1 MLAGDDDVL
10 WVVVTDVELLDL
22 GDVLPSLGVNR
33 PPVGLHNQFQF
44 LPTGLNRRGQV
55 KGLALEKKR
64 MRPNTILNPG
74 RKIVH
79 HIYDKFFS
87 WKLNVCEKG
96 YVIAPSNVAEF
107 NCKMAKI

>member
-10 WVVVTDVELLDL
+10 GVVVTDVEFLDL

-64 MRPNTILNPG
+64 ILQNSTILNPG

-79 HIYDKFFS
+79 HIYDKFLQ
-87 WKLNVCEKG
+87 WKLNVCEKSC
-96 YVIAPSNVAEF
+96 VITPNSVANLSF
-107 NCKMAKI
+107 YM

>member
-10 WVVVTDVELLDL
+10 GVVVTDVEFLDL

-64 MRPNTILNPG
+64 ILQNTILNPG
-74 RKIVH
+74 RKIV
-79 HIYDKFFS
+79 K
-87 WKLNVCEKG
+87 KKTM
-96 YVIAPSNVAEF
+96 YVMTPSNVAHF
-107 NCKMAKI
+107 ICKMAKI

>member
-10 WVVVTDVELLDL
+10 GVVVTDVELLDL

-55 KGLALEKKR
+55 KGLALEKR
-64 MRPNTILNPG
+64 ILQNTILNPG

-79 HIYDKFFS
+79 HIYDKFF
-87 WKLNVCEKG
+87 
-96 YVIAPSNVAEF
+96 
-107 NCKMAKI
+107 